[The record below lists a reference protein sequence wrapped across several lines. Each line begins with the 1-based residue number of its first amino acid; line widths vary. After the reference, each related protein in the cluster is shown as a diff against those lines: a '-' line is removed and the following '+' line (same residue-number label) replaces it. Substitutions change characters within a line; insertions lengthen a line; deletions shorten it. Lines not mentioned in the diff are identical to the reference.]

1 MHLLIEYLIINGG
14 KLKRSYIYNLLSD
27 NMLPDE
33 VDSEES
39 EDAEMRGQV
48 LQHIRNDTSKERIYM
63 IYLWRG
69 L

>member
-1 MHLLIEYLIINGG
+1 ME
-14 KLKRSYIYNLLSD
+14 RSYICNFLSD

-48 LQHIRNDTSKERIYM
+48 LQHIRNDTSKDRIYM

>member
-14 KLKRSYIYNLLSD
+14 KWKRSYIYNLLSD

-33 VDSEES
+33 VDCEES

-48 LQHIRNDTSKERIYM
+48 LQHIRNDTSKDRIYM